1 MTSSQPRFELTA
13 VPSPK
18 TFPHVKTPVISDNVM
33 TLRLKN
39 ILTAM
44 QQHNLDALII
54 YADKEHGGNF
64 EYLAGFIPRFE
75 EALLILTADGQ
86 LSYVMGNENLKL
98 VPYARNSGK
107 CLHAPAFSLP
117 NQPMDNDAPLTEV
130 LAQAGLKHENRI
142 GVVGWKLFTSKLGD
156 NQYQFDVPAFILEA
170 VIDIAGKRENVVNA
184 TSLFISPAHGVRRLN
199 TASEIAFYEYGAN
212 LASTNILAALDE
224 IAPGKTEKQIGQ
236 LLSAD
241 GQPGNVVMIAATGD
255 RFANACLY
263 PTDKAIRLGDKF
275 SLTVGFKGGLSSR
288 SAYVVAAEHELAPA
302 VADYLSALAIPY
314 YHAVTTWLET
324 LQPGLTGGELYQT
337 IENVMPKEKF
347 HWHLNPGHLVADEEW
362 LCSPVYANSTIRLE
376 SGMIF
381 QIDIIPLLPGYGG
394 CSIEDTVALADATL
408 RNELQSH
415 FPEVW
420 QRMETRKAYLRD
432 VLNIRVSEDVIIL
445 SNTVGYLRPFLL
457 DKNRA
462 LVRQR

>member
-13 VPSPK
+13 VLSPK

-33 TLRLKN
+33 ALRLKN

-156 NQYQFDVPAFILEA
+156 ISISSIACFILEA
-170 VIDIAGKRENVVNA
+170 VIDMPEN
-184 TSLFISPAHGVRRLN
+184 
-199 TASEIAFYEYGAN
+199 
-212 LASTNILAALDE
+212 
-224 IAPGKTEKQIGQ
+224 GKTWSMPPRC
-236 LLSAD
+236 LSL
-241 GQPGNVVMIAATGD
+241 PRT
-255 RFANACLY
+255 
-263 PTDKAIRLGDKF
+263 
-275 SLTVGFKGGLSSR
+275 
-288 SAYVVAAEHELAPA
+288 AYA
-302 VADYLSALAIPY
+302 V
-314 YHAVTTWLET
+314 
-324 LQPGLTGGELYQT
+324 
-337 IENVMPKEKF
+337 
-347 HWHLNPGHLVADEEW
+347 
-362 LCSPVYANSTIRLE
+362 
-376 SGMIF
+376 
-381 QIDIIPLLPGYGG
+381 
-394 CSIEDTVALADATL
+394 
-408 RNELQSH
+408 
-415 FPEVW
+415 
-420 QRMETRKAYLRD
+420 
-432 VLNIRVSEDVIIL
+432 
-445 SNTVGYLRPFLL
+445 
-457 DKNRA
+457 
-462 LVRQR
+462 